1 MNLDNEIEQR
11 KQFNKT
17 MRYLLEKEFP
27 KALNKNQ
34 KITNPKEVGKILHVL
49 NYSYLGNSWD
59 IKRFFKRNWEYDEEL
74 KRLFLIFNYGDSIKE
89 MKRLTKA
96 LKSIIKQGKEKG
108 TASVNMEYLNL
119 WYGDITIT
127 QEKWWFE
134 VLEKTFFGE

>member
-49 NYSYLGNSWD
+49 NYSDLGNSWD

-108 TASVNMEYLNL
+108 TASVNMEYLDL

>member
-27 KALNKNQ
+27 KALNENQ

-49 NYSYLGNSWD
+49 NYSDLGNSWD

-108 TASVNMEYLNL
+108 TASVNMEYLDL

>member
-49 NYSYLGNSWD
+49 NYSDLGNSWD

-108 TASVNMEYLNL
+108 TASVNMEYMDL

>member
-49 NYSYLGNSWD
+49 NYSDLGNSWD

-89 MKRLTKA
+89 MKRLTKT

-108 TASVNMEYLNL
+108 TASVNMEYLDL